1 MVVSAPP
8 VRVCPKLGHVG
19 SNPTGDHFLS
29 SLGGRFKLILLIFV
43 NYLDFDI
50 VLFSVQ
56 GLTWFVVDLG
66 DNGFGPLY
74 NLRFDLFVLYII
86 IIIIWDLSRVI

>member
-1 MVVSAPP
+1 M
-8 VRVCPKLGHVG
+8 G
-19 SNPTGDHFLS
+19 SNPTRDYFLS
-29 SLGGRFKLILLIFV
+29 SLEGRFKLILLIFIY
-43 NYLDFDI
+43 YLDFGF
-50 VLFSVQ
+50 VLFRFR